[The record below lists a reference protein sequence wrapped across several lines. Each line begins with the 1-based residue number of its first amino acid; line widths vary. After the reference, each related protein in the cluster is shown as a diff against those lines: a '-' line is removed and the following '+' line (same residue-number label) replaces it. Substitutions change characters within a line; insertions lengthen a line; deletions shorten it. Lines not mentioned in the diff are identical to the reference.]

1 MVNISSKKGLVSVIM
16 PTYNTGT
23 LLINSINSILVQT
36 YSYLELII
44 IDDHSTD
51 EETKKILESF
61 SKKDYRVKII
71 YLEKNHGPSYARN
84 IAIREAMG
92 QYIAF
97 CDSDDRWAID
107 KLELQIRLMQEK
119 QCSLS
124 CSSYYICDINQN
136 IIGINI
142 PPEHITLNL
151 MKRDNKIGCTTA
163 IYDAIRLGKKFYMPK
178 LYKSEDWG
186 LFLQIIK
193 ESKNCYAYIKKPLA
207 YYCVREN
214 SLSSNKVS
222 MIKYN
227 IAVYQKILG
236 YSRIKSYLAFA
247 FLFIPS
253 YINKIFKRKHDS
265 YKLDNKKK

>member
-1 MVNISSKKGLVSVIM
+1 
-16 PTYNTGT
+16 
-23 LLINSINSILVQT
+23 
-36 YSYLELII
+36 
-44 IDDHSTD
+44 
-51 EETKKILESF
+51 
-61 SKKDYRVKII
+61 
-71 YLEKNHGPSYARN
+71 
-84 IAIREAMG
+84 
-92 QYIAF
+92 
-97 CDSDDRWAID
+97 
-107 KLELQIRLMQEK
+107 
-119 QCSLS
+119 
-124 CSSYYICDINQN
+124 
-136 IIGINI
+136 
-142 PPEHITLNL
+142 

-253 YINKIFKRKHDS
+253 YINKILKRKHDS